1 MARIDKR
8 PAEQP
13 RPFKL
18 TPGFIKTADGACLA
32 ESGGTR
38 VLCTAML
45 EDKVPQWR
53 RGSGA
58 MWISAEYG
66 MLPGSTTPRQ
76 QREASRGK
84 QSGRTLEIQRLIGRA
99 LRTVCELE
107 GTGEKTLW
115 LDCDVLEADGGTR
128 CTAINGAMVAAAIA
142 LDKHRLS
149 GWLKKFPVRG
159 LVAAISVGKVMG
171 ELLCDLNYVEDSG
184 AEVDMNIIMTEDGRF
199 VELQGTAE
207 RTPFSKAELDQLIAL
222 AMPALDSVFAA
233 QREALRGLKEKIGG

>member
-1 MARIDKR
+1 
-8 PAEQP
+8 
-13 RPFKL
+13 
-18 TPGFIKTADGACLA
+18 
-32 ESGGTR
+32 
-38 VLCTAML
+38 ML

-76 QREASRGK
+76 PREASRGK

-99 LRTVCELE
+99 LRTVCDLE

-149 GWLKKFPVRG
+149 GWLKKFPVRS

-233 QREALRGLKEKIGG
+233 QREALRSIKEKIGG